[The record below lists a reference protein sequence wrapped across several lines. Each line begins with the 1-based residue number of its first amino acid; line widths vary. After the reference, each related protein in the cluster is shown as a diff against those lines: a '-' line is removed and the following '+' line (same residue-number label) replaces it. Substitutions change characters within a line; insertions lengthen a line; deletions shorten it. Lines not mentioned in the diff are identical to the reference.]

1 MKKNNNINLIY
12 NKLGDLQYWI
22 MYIYVY
28 ELNVLSINNLN
39 CDPHRKH
46 GGAFSPLFYRDEP

>member
-1 MKKNNNINLIY
+1 
-12 NKLGDLQYWI
+12 

-28 ELNVLSINNLN
+28 ELNVLSIDNLN

-46 GGAFSPLFYRDEP
+46 VGAFSPLFYRDEP